1 MFDLYAILR
10 LGRILEL
17 VHSQG
22 VVCLF
27 VAMQRYVINTI
38 LHHITFYHFLFWF
51 VYILVVYHQPL
62 VYLPSIFRILAII
75 FSSIEIIH

>member
-51 VYILVVYHQPL
+51 VYILVAHHQPL
-62 VYLPSIFRILAII
+62 VYLPSIFQIFTII